1 MNSPM
6 LDDACPM
13 ASTYRH
19 LVAQACHAAC
29 HEYYYQTA
37 LKRWE
42 EVLNTT
48 NRALSDTLN
57 ENFVQMETSM
67 VDHLMAPKYADE
79 VQAAIAV
86 DALGGELRAGVATQ
100 MVNATGAGPTPLP
113 RITSAVVLR
122 YFADALQMLRTGS
135 ARRCAPPIAVR
146 IAAPTTVVTA
156 PGAAEAS
163 VVAGR
168 KRTHQQMASAASTDA
183 ADGTDA
189 EAAGAG
195 GRESSAAKRARTG
208 GEADSSVG
216 AAPSATSA
224 APGGSASETS
234 AANSSAAAS
243 HAETVAELRSM
254 CEILPMVAPSFGS
267 HPRVLSWLQW
277 SASHAQFTELRKR
290 EEDELRRLSD
300 EAQLLTKVKV
310 SHLPGANVVA
320 GPHFPYSLKMKS

>member
-19 LVAQACHAAC
+19 LVAQACQATC

-42 EVLNTT
+42 EVLNTS

-57 ENFVQMETSM
+57 ENLVQMETSL

-79 VQAAIAV
+79 VQAAVAV
-86 DALGGELRAGVATQ
+86 DALGGELRAGVAPH
-100 MVNATGAGPTPLP
+100 MASATGPGAMPLP
-113 RITSAVVLR
+113 RITSATVLR
-122 YFADALQMLRTGS
+122 YFADALQILRTGS
-135 ARRCAPPIAVR
+135 ARRCAPPVAVR
-146 IAAPTTVVTA
+146 LSAPSAAPD
-156 PGAAEAS
+156 AAYASS

-168 KRTHQQMASAASTDA
+168 KRTHQQMTTAASKDA
-183 ADGTDA
+183 VDGTDA

-195 GRESSAAKRARTG
+195 GRESNAAKRARV
-208 GEADSSVG
+208 GEGDDAVDTSP
-216 AAPSATSA
+216 AATSA
-224 APGGSASETS
+224 APAGTVPEPS
-234 AANSSAAAS
+234 AATNQAATS
-243 HAETVAELRSM
+243 HAESVAELRSM
-254 CEILPMVAPSFGS
+254 CEVLPMVAPSFGS

-277 SASHAQFTELRKR
+277 SASHAQFMELRKR
-290 EEDELRRLSD
+290 EEEELHRLSD
-300 EAQLLTKVKV
+300 EARLLTKAKV

-320 GPHFPYSLKMKS
+320 GAHFPYSLDLV